1 MHILKAVALL
11 HEIAWDGKSDF
22 AVWKK
27 ELLTALA
34 DKLRSRFSGFGE
46 TLTLEPGNLHA
57 RRGRTWGFDIS
68 LSPKKDAPGVAQIK
82 LEYGCQLI
90 DAAIAPG
97 LFLALPVILAVAY
110 YWIRHLMRMSTSII
124 FADLALGVIGPLL
137 SGFVAFGLW
146 LAGVS
151 RLAQLF
157 GKPPDNGE
165 YERLMA
171 EIREFTRQ
179 RGLDL
184 PEGFVPAVVKL
195 VRKNID
201 PKMGEELVFDSA
213 LTEQEWLKRIH
224 DQHAKTFHLLPMRIT
239 VSGESISLFIPTVRP
254 DPLQSAFYGR
264 IGKNASGGVSI
275 RGKFKLRP
283 ISCLLLGGLAGLA
296 LFISCAF
303 AWGNPASL
311 YVPVLTAAG
320 LYGGYRLAIFLDG
333 DNREELSSLLETA
346 A

>member
-1 MHILKAVALL
+1 MELL
-11 HEIAWDGKSDF
+11 HEMAWDGKSDF
-22 AVWKK
+22 DVWKK
-27 ELLTALA
+27 ELLTALT

-46 TLTLEPGNLHA
+46 TLALGPINLQV

-82 LEYGCQLI
+82 LEYGCRLI
-90 DAAIAPG
+90 DAAVAPG
-97 LFLALPVILAVAY
+97 LVLALPVILAVAY
-110 YWIRHLMRMSTSII
+110 YWVRHLMRMSTSII
-124 FADLALGVIGPLL
+124 YPDLALGVIAPLL
-137 SGFVAFGLW
+137 SGFVVFGLW
-146 LAGVS
+146 IAGVS
-151 RLAQLF
+151 QLAKLL
-157 GKPPDNGE
+157 GKPPDHGE

-171 EIREFTRQ
+171 EIREFVRQ

-184 PEGFVPAVVKL
+184 PEGFVPAVVKI
-195 VRKNID
+195 VRKNIK
-201 PKMGEELVFDSA
+201 PKMGEEIVFDTA
-213 LTEQEWLKRIH
+213 LTEQEWIKRIH
-224 DQHAKTFHLLPMRIT
+224 DQHAKNSYLLPMRIT
-239 VSGESISLFIPTVRP
+239 VSGADISLFIPTVRP

-283 ISCLLLGGLAGLA
+283 ISCLLMGGLAGLA
-296 LFISCAF
+296 LFISCGF
-303 AWGNPASL
+303 AWGDPASL
-311 YVPVLTAAG
+311 YVPVLTTAG